1 MLYNSH
7 HYGVN
12 PEKFKSD
19 KGLNSMYEVT
29 AVSLLEDGSPF
40 VASIEGKKYPFYGT

>member
-7 HYGVN
+7 HFGVN
-12 PEKFKSD
+12 PKKFETD
-19 KGLNSMYEVT
+19 AGLKETYEVT
-29 AVSLLEDGSPF
+29 AVSLLEDGRPF